1 MLTLIK
7 KKWNDN
13 TKTRKGIFQ
22 RKIKEGQCH
31 NDKEV
36 NSWSR
41 HRNLKLMYLITMS
54 K

>member
-7 KKWNDN
+7 RWNDN
-13 TKTRKGIFQ
+13 TKTRKRYISE
-22 RKIKEGQCH
+22 KNKEGQCH

-41 HRNLKLMYLITMS
+41 HKNLKLMYLITMS

>member
-1 MLTLIK
+1 MTILKLE
-7 KKWNDN
+7 
-13 TKTRKGIFQ
+13 KGIFQ
-22 RKIKEGQCH
+22 RKNKEGQCH